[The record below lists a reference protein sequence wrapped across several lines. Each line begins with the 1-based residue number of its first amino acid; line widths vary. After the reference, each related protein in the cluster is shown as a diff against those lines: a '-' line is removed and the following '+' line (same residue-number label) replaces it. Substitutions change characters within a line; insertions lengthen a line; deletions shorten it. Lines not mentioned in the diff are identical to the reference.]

1 MNHALPFEN
10 TADATLDALLR
21 AASIEISPRDKTG
34 LSALEKVFARGT
46 QVFVNAIPGRPFREI
61 AAMAALV
68 KAHGFRPVPHLAA
81 RAIASRAALE
91 ENLRALA
98 EAEVEDVLLIGGDV
112 PNTLGPF
119 SSARDLLETGALKRT
134 GIRRIGFGGYPEGHP
149 EIPADVLAA
158 SLKGNLALAEAQGLE
173 TQIVTQFCFDAAP
186 ILDWVAGLRTAGIS
200 TPVRVG
206 IAGPAS
212 LATLM
217 RYAVKC
223 GVGNSVRM
231 LKRQGDRM
239 IHLMGEAGPDVVVRD
254 FAYGLGPEHGAV
266 AGFHLFPFGGIV
278 PSAYWVR
285 SLLSR

>member
-1 MNHALPFEN
+1 MNQALPFEN
-10 TADATLDALLR
+10 TGDATREALLR

-34 LSALEKVFARGT
+34 LDALEKVFARRT
-46 QVFVNAIPGRPFREI
+46 EVFINAIPGRPFREI

-68 KAHGFRPVPHLAA
+68 KSRGFRPVPHLAA
-81 RAIASRAALE
+81 RTIASRTVLE

-98 EAEVEDVLLIGGDV
+98 QAEVEDVLLIGGDV
-112 PNTLGPF
+112 PKALGPF
-119 SSARDLLETGALKRT
+119 TSARDLLEAGALKRM
-134 GIRRIGFGGYPEGHP
+134 GIKRIGFGGYPEGHP

-158 SLKGNLALAEAQGLE
+158 SLQGNLALAEAQGLE
-173 TQIVTQFCFDAAP
+173 TQIVTQFCFDATP
-186 ILDWVAGLRTAGIS
+186 ILDWLAKLRASGIS

-206 IAGPAS
+206 VAGPAS

-231 LKRQGDRM
+231 LRRQGDRM
-239 IHLMGEAGPDVVVRD
+239 IHLMGEAGPDIVVRD
-254 FAYGLGPEHGAV
+254 FAHGLGPEHGAI